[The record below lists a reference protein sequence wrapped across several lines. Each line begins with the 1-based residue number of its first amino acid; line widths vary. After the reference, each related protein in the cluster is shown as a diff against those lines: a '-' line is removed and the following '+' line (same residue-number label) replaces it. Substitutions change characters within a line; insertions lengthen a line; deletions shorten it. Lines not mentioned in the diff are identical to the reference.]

1 VRYQGTIPQSRSQW
15 RPAATGL
22 SIPLLRRRHRRRFI
36 QSIRRNRVFSKP
48 LFVAET
54 GSATYEGCGEWGG
67 DAYAHYTNQTY
78 SQEEQAELIRKSM
91 ELIMKSDADA
101 VFLNG
106 FLDKKTLDHQSY
118 GIVKFERRTPD
129 QASFSIMRH
138 ERATLF
144 RRKLGFYAYQ
154 SFVVAT

>member
-1 VRYQGTIPQSRSQW
+1 
-15 RPAATGL
+15 
-22 SIPLLRRRHRRRFI
+22 
-36 QSIRRNRVFSKP
+36 
-48 LFVAET
+48 
-54 GSATYEGCGEWGG
+54 
-67 DAYAHYTNQTY
+67 
-78 SQEEQAELIRKSM
+78 M